1 MKRIFTLITLFVI
14 TVVSAQE
21 EIETNEIITS
31 KFKIGLKGGLS
42 LPSLSDNS
50 TNIYSEKY
58 KSYSSYEAG
67 LFATYMLSSS
77 FSLQLEAN
85 YTIKGGVRKGLQPIP
100 VNSLPLGLG
109 ALIPSGTILYGD
121 FENKSEL
128 EYLELPV
135 LLKSNLYDFGEKWK
149 LNVNVGPYVGFL
161 LNATQKTSGSS
172 AIYLDSLGVQTVP
185 GLPEIPFDAETD
197 VKDQLRTVNFGFVG
211 GFEIIRKLSSN
222 SELLL
227 DIRGSYGFIPMQKD
241 EAYGKSKIGSVVFS
255 LGYAYKFM

>member
-1 MKRIFTLITLFVI
+1 MLFIV

-21 EIETNEIITS
+21 EIERNEIATS

-42 LPSLSDNS
+42 LPSLTDNS

-58 KSYSSYEAG
+58 KSYSSFEAG
-67 LFATYMLSSS
+67 IFAAYILSNS

-85 YTIKGGVRKGLQPIP
+85 YTVKGGVRKGMQPIP

-109 ALIPSGTILYGD
+109 ALIPDGTTLYGN
-121 FENKSEL
+121 FENRSEL
-128 EYLELPV
+128 QYLEIPV
-135 LLKSNLYDFGEKWK
+135 IIKSNIYNLGDKWK
-149 LNVNVGPYVGFL
+149 LYTNVGPYVGFL

-172 AIYLDSLGVQTVP
+172 NIYLDPNGVQSVP
-185 GLPEIPFDAETD
+185 GLPAIPFDAETD
-197 VKDQLRTVNFGFVG
+197 VKDQLRTVNFGFIG
-211 GFEIIRKLSSN
+211 GFEVIRELSAK